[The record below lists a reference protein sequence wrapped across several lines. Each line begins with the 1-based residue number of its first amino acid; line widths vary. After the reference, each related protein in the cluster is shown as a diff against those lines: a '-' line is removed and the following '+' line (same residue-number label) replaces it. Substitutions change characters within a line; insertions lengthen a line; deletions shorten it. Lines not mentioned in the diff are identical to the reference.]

1 MNAATKK
8 TAKEFSSFL
17 VVGGLAAV
25 VNWFSRIAI
34 SAQGVPFEVAILIAY
49 LLGMVTAYLL
59 SRMFVFEKSGR
70 SLSSEIWRFTVV
82 NMFALVVVWLVSV
95 GLESWLLPAMGWTWR
110 PAEVA
115 HGVGVLSPAFTSYLG
130 HRYFTFGRA
139 RSADVAAADAAT
151 PEGSTHE
158 RRV

>member
-34 SAQGVPFEVAILIAY
+34 SAQGVSFEIAIVIAY
-49 LLGMVTAYLL
+49 LLGMITAYLL

-70 SLSSEIWRFTVV
+70 SLSSEIWRFMLV
-82 NMFALVVVWLVSV
+82 NLFALVVVWIVSV
-95 GLESWLLPAMGWTWR
+95 GLESWLLPAIGWTLR

-130 HRYFTFGRA
+130 HRYFTFGRT
-139 RSADVAAADAAT
+139 RSVDAAADDAKQ
-151 PEGSTHE
+151 GSNHE